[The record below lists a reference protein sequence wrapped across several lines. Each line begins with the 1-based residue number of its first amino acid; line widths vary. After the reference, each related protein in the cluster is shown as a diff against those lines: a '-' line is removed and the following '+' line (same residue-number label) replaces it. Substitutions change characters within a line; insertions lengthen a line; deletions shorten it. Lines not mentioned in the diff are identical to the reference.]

1 MKNKYVSDISTKRWW
16 VYDIF
21 GNIGWILYVVMAIIS
36 AFKHNKLP
44 IKIITFI
51 PCIFILVGIIE
62 LIIERIKKLDRVLT
76 FSNLFFGFGSLFV
89 GGILATIFSIV
100 GTIKHF
106 SGCHVIC
113 ILGGI
118 LLMIFSGLLLFKYK
132 KEK

>member
-89 GGILATIFSIV
+89 GF
-100 GTIKHF
+100 
-106 SGCHVIC
+106 HV
-113 ILGGI
+113 LD
-118 LLMIFSGLLLFKYK
+118 
-132 KEK
+132 